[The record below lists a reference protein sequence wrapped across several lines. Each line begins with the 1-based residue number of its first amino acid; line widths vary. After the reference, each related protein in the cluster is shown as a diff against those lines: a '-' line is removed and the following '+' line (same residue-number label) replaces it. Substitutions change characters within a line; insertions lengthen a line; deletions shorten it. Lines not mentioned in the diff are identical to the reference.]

1 MKDQIHGIAFKTS
14 LSIGLAIGMG
24 FMAEQATASCGSSN
38 CFLVIDSQEGPTAP
52 GLMSVDLSYR
62 YIPQDR
68 KLRGS
73 SATNQVL
80 VPKIDFENG
89 ALALPADGEGHE
101 EQRTI
106 NILGQFDLNYGVT
119 PRLGIGITVP
129 FYNERQHEHTHLDTA
144 EFTKVDGTTGMG
156 DITLRARYALH
167 QSTRHLV
174 VAGAGIKLPSGEYR
188 LRDSDNV
195 INEPTIQPGTGS
207 YDYLLSVFYDY
218 QVQPHEFDTFASL
231 QYRLNTKNDLEY
243 EFGNAVTV
251 NAGLNYRVGAKLI
264 VSGQI
269 NARYAERDSFLGQDV
284 PSTGSTMIYA
294 TPGIRVESSDQL
306 SLYAH
311 LQLPVH
317 QRVNDVNLAPR
328 YQFMFGLSY
337 AFSTL

>member
-1 MKDQIHGIAFKTS
+1 MNEQLRGAALKTA
-14 LSIGLAIGMG
+14 LSIG
-24 FMAEQATASCGSSN
+24 MAFAYSQATASCGSSN
-38 CFLVIDSQEGPTAP
+38 CFLVVDSQEGAIST
-52 GLMSVDLSYR
+52 GLMNVDLSYR

-68 KLRGS
+68 KLQGS
-73 SATNQVL
+73 DPTNQVL
-80 VPKIDFENG
+80 VPKVDFENG
-89 ALALPADGEGHE
+89 VLGLPADGEGHE

-106 NILGQFDLNYGVT
+106 NILGQLDLNYGVT
-119 PRLGIGITVP
+119 PDLGVGVTVP

-156 DITLRARYALH
+156 DIVLRARYALYRG
-167 QSTRHLV
+167 TRDLV

-188 LRDSDNV
+188 LRDSDNA

-207 YDYLLSVFYDY
+207 YDYLFSILHTHQWTLHSL
-218 QVQPHEFDTFASL
+218 DTFASL
-231 QYRLNTKNDLEY
+231 QYRLNTENDLKY
-243 EFGNAVTV
+243 EFGDALTA
-251 NAGLNYRVGAKLI
+251 NAGLDYRIANKLL

-269 NARYAERDSFLGQDV
+269 NARYAKRDRFLGQDV
-284 PSTGSTMIYA
+284 PSTGSTMVYA

-311 LQLPVH
+311 LQLPVY
-317 QRVNDVNLAPR
+317 QRVNDVNLVPR

>member
-1 MKDQIHGIAFKTS
+1 MS
-14 LSIGLAIGMG
+14 
-24 FMAEQATASCGSSN
+24 
-38 CFLVIDSQEGPTAP
+38 P
-52 GLMSVDLSYR
+52 GLMNVDLSYR

-68 KLRGS
+68 KLRGGS
-73 SATNQVL
+73 PTNQVL
-80 VPKIDFENG
+80 VPKVDFENG
-89 ALALPADGEGHE
+89 TLGLPAGGEGHE

-129 FYNERQHEHTHLDTA
+129 FYNDRQHEHTHLDTA

-156 DITLRARYALH
+156 DVILRAKYALYR
-167 QSTRHLV
+167 STRNLV
-174 VAGAGIKLPSGEYR
+174 VAGVGFKLPSGEYR

-207 YDYLLSVFYDY
+207 YDYLFSVFHSH
-218 QVQPHEFDTFASL
+218 QWQLHSLDTFASL

-243 EFGNAVTV
+243 EFGDALTA
-251 NAGLNYRVGAKLI
+251 NAGVKYRVTSKLI
-264 VSGQI
+264 VSGQL
-269 NARYAERDSFLGQDV
+269 NARYAKQDRFLGQDV
-284 PSTGSTMIYA
+284 PSTGSTMVYA
-294 TPGIRVESSDQL
+294 TPGVKLEASEQL
-306 SLYAH
+306 SLYTH

-317 QRVNDVNLAPR
+317 QHVNDVNLVPR